1 MPNIQSV
8 YFAKDALTQMDEH
21 GSSTMIRELRFG
33 VYPREDFVMLV
44 SLIDLDPQK
53 RYDIMIVFFD
63 SETNKS
69 IYRIEGN
76 LTANLN
82 KPENLQSGFILLE
95 DVSELPPVSGDRYKI
110 AVVLTDE
117 DDNSIRKN
125 TELLVLKEETPDAK

>member
-8 YFAKDALTQMDEH
+8 YFAKDAITQMDEH

-44 SLIDLDPQK
+44 SLIDLDPKK

-69 IYRIEGN
+69 IYRIEGS

-95 DVSELPPVSGDRYKI
+95 DVSELPPISGDRYKI
-110 AVVLTDE
+110 AVVLTDD

>member
-8 YFAKDALTQMDEH
+8 YFAKDAITQMDEH

-44 SLIDLDPQK
+44 SLIDLDPKK

-69 IYRIEGN
+69 VYRIEGS

-95 DVSELPPVSGDRYKI
+95 DVSELPPISGDRYKI
-110 AVVLTDE
+110 AVVLTDD

>member
-8 YFAKDALTQMDEH
+8 YFAKDAITQMDEH

-44 SLIDLDPQK
+44 SLIDLDPKK

-69 IYRIEGN
+69 IYRIEGS

-95 DVSELPPVSGDRYKI
+95 DVSELPPISGDRYKI

-117 DDNSIRKN
+117 DDNSIRRN